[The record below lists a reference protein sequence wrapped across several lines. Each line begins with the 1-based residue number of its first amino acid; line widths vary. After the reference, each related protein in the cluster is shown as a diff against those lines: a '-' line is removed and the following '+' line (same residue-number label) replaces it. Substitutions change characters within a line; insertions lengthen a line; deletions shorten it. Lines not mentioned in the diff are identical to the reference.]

1 MTKLSADAVVIGG
14 GAAGM
19 MCSLVAAQRGLDV
32 ILLEPNKTLGRKLRI
47 TGKGRCNVTNNCD
60 IKDFLTNIP
69 GDVRFLYS
77 ALNRLSPRETM
88 QFFES
93 LGLPL
98 KTERGNRVF
107 PVSDN
112 ANDVAGTLARNLERS
127 GVRHIRESAK
137 HIITENGEVTGVKT
151 DSGVI
156 SCRAAVIC
164 TGGLSYPLTG
174 STGAGYKMARELG
187 HSIAPC
193 RPSLVPLESDD
204 EYCAQMQ
211 GFSLKNVTLSAY
223 ENDKLIFRE
232 LGEMLFTHFG
242 VSGPLVLSASS
253 HMRNFGSAKYRL
265 SIDLKPALDE
275 KKLDAR
281 LLRDFEKYANRDF
294 ANSLC
299 DLAGKTMIPVLVELS
314 GIPAEEK
321 VNSITRQQ
329 RHDLLRLFKEFPI
342 SISGPRP
349 IDEAIVTSGGVLTKE
364 INPRTMESKL
374 VSGLYFAG
382 EVMDIDA
389 YTGGFNLQIAWST
402 AYVAANSI

>member
-1 MTKLSADAVVIGG
+1 
-14 GAAGM
+14 M
-19 MCSLVAAQRGLDV
+19 MCSLIAARRGLDV
-32 ILLEPNKTLGRKLRI
+32 ILLEPNKMLGRKLRI

-69 GDVRFLYS
+69 GDGRFLYS
-77 ALNRLSPRETM
+77 ALNRLSPRDTM

-93 LGLPL
+93 LGLLL

-127 GVRHIRESAK
+127 GVRHIRESAN
-137 HIITENGEVTGVKT
+137 HIIAENGEVTGVKT

-174 STGAGYKMARELG
+174 SAGAGYKMARELG

-329 RHDLLRLFKEFPI
+329 RHDLLRLFKEFPVL
-342 SISGPRP
+342 ISGPRP

-374 VSGLYFAG
+374 VSGMYFAG
-382 EVMDIDA
+382 EVMDVDA